1 MKDSITEYFTN
12 EQDYPDFDLKGAVD
26 RFCQAIRCKTINY
39 KDHGLT
45 DYSEFDKLHQLIKE
59 SYPHIMAAGTF
70 EVIGHHSILIT
81 IPGTDSSLKPALF
94 MSHQDVVPVVEGTED
109 DWEHPAFSGDIAD
122 GFIWGRGS
130 EDVKCQV
137 FGTMEAVEYLLAH
150 GKTFQR
156 TTYLSFGDDEETISL
171 GAQAL
176 AATLKER
183 GVHLEFLLDEGGG
196 GIVSAERYG
205 APDHVLTEINLMEK
219 GFADVRV
226 LAESEGGHSAF
237 PFEGSSLGRVCQAV
251 ARIVEHPFPA
261 HLGSAAMGT
270 FKAIAPYVSQE
281 PLKTLVQDVEG
292 NAQAIA
298 DYCLTKKELFPYVTT
313 TIAPTMIKGG
323 SAASN
328 VMPHNVEAIVNMRVA
343 QDMTTEQ
350 VLTHVKQAVGDDI
363 DVSLSLATDRNP
375 SKAGPCDGYGIKK
388 LEQTLN
394 RYLGEVIVLPSMA
407 VGGTD
412 AHHYE
417 AVCDNCLRYTP
428 FMGEPEDVTKG
439 VHGTNEKIPVRAFE
453 QGLRIMTHLIENTVV
468 NP

>member
-1 MKDSITEYFTN
+1 MKSSISKYFTN

-39 KDHGLT
+39 KDHSQT
-45 DYSEFDKLHQLIKE
+45 DYAEFDKLHDLIKR
-59 SYPHIMAAGTF
+59 SYPNIMRVGTF
-70 EVIGHHSILIT
+70 EVVGHHSILIT
-81 IPGTDSSLKPALF
+81 IQGTDPSLKPALF
-94 MSHQDVVPVVEGTED
+94 MSHQDVVPIVEGTEEE
-109 DWEHPAFSGDIAD
+109 WLHPAFSGDVAD
-122 GFIWGRGS
+122 GYIWGRGS

-137 FGTMEAVEYLLAH
+137 FGTLEAVEYLLAH
-150 GKTFQR
+150 GKTFRR

-176 AATLKER
+176 AATLAQR
-183 GVHLEFLLDEGGG
+183 GVSLEFLMDEGGG
-196 GIVSAERYG
+196 GIVSADRYG
-205 APDHVLTEINLMEK
+205 APDHVITEINLMEK
-219 GFADVRV
+219 GFADVSV
-226 LAESEGGHSAF
+226 LAESIGGHSAY

-261 HLGSAAMGT
+261 HLGSVAEGT
-270 FKAIAPYVSQE
+270 FRAMAPYIQQE
-281 PLKTLVQDVEG
+281 PLRTLTQDVEG

-298 DYCLTKKELFPYVTT
+298 DYCLTQKDLFPYVTT

-323 SAASN
+323 SSASN

-343 QDMTTEQ
+343 QDMTTED
-350 VLTHVKQAVGDDI
+350 VMAHVKAAVGENI
-363 DVSLSLATDRNP
+363 DVKLSLATDRNP
-375 SKAGPCDGYGIKK
+375 SKAARCDGYGFRK
-388 LEQTLN
+388 LEETLH

-417 AVCDNCLRYTP
+417 AICDTCLRYTP
-428 FMGEPEDVTKG
+428 FIGEPEDVTRG
-439 VHGTNEKIPVRAFE
+439 VHGTNERLPLRAYE
-453 QGLRIMTHLIENTVV
+453 QGLRIMTHLLENTVV

>member
-1 MKDSITEYFTN
+1 
-12 EQDYPDFDLKGAVD
+12 
-26 RFCQAIRCKTINY
+26 
-39 KDHGLT
+39 
-45 DYSEFDKLHQLIKE
+45 
-59 SYPHIMAAGTF
+59 
-70 EVIGHHSILIT
+70 
-81 IPGTDSSLKPALF
+81 
-94 MSHQDVVPVVEGTED
+94 
-109 DWEHPAFSGDIAD
+109 
-122 GFIWGRGS
+122 
-130 EDVKCQV
+130 
-137 FGTMEAVEYLLAH
+137 
-150 GKTFQR
+150 
-156 TTYLSFGDDEETISL
+156 
-171 GAQAL
+171 
-176 AATLKER
+176 
-183 GVHLEFLLDEGGG
+183 
-196 GIVSAERYG
+196 
-205 APDHVLTEINLMEK
+205 MEK

-375 SKAGPCDGYGIKK
+375 SKAGPCDGYGFKK

-453 QGLRIMTHLIENTVV
+453 QGLRIMTHIIENTVV